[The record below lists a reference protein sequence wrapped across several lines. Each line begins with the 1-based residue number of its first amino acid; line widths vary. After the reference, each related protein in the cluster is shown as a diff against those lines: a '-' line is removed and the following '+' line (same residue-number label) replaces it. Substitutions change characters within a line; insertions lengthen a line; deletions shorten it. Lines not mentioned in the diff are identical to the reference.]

1 MHKVLLFACAFFIVL
16 KGYAQ
21 GSTYEPVDR
30 ALDLEDP
37 TSALFFLNRIPNTDA
52 GHQLRKVEILYCQRD
67 FREAQLVLDSI
78 PQLSLSPEQ
87 SAYASWY
94 KSELM
99 YQLQKS
105 TDGLDEARHGL
116 KTLAEIKSPPLR
128 IKAGLLSIE
137 GLLLIDGRDFPASEK
152 ALGEALE
159 LYRHDSARYYVRI
172 SHCHYDLGI
181 AYLRQGKLTDA
192 EQQTL
197 LAKTILENNPLDK
210 RADLVK
216 AYNLLG
222 NIYSR
227 GDDYLHAK
235 QSYLRC
241 IDLNLHL
248 EKDTLR
254 LTIPLGNLGA
264 FFTNYGN
271 YTEAE
276 HYFLE
281 AISFINPKNPY
292 QLLPAA
298 NFYLNAGVVYD
309 RMGQPYKALN
319 YLRQSREYYQQLPDV
334 ESTYPEC
341 LINLASVSIEVKALD
356 DAKRYLDEAA
366 QVMAK
371 MKDVTVQNR
380 VLYLVNR
387 SNLAAGSN
395 REAALPI
402 LKQAKALLDSGSV
415 RNDLKGDVYFNL
427 GVNYMV
433 SNNPADAYANLRIA
447 RETYA
452 RLGDRT
458 PPVIMTIDQLGVA
471 HYRSGDLDSAAYY
484 FRTSLENNTLPDS
497 VVSGNGFPHFVEPFE
512 AIVASYYLAK
522 ISIDR
527 FIQGQLPIDQLEQA
541 ESYILLGQNLIN
553 DQRKST
559 REEKDNINFGTS
571 VQGFF
576 ETGIRFYYILYART
590 KDPAYVERSFVLSE
604 MAKNQTMQTTL
615 RDMRI
620 REFAGVTQR
629 LVQRENQLVN
639 KTSSLEA
646 QLAHELSYGE
656 NANTD
661 LVDEY
666 RTAWRQE
673 LASRNEFLDSMKR
686 NIPDYYNLKFNN
698 NLISLNTLQ
707 RDIVEH
713 NPKQFLVEFFVG
725 ENDIYAQCLWKNQAT
740 VVRIPNVQQISKLTQ
755 GLTNAIKFEAA
766 DRIIDLGTTLYKDL
780 LSPVDSVL
788 GNDRRDL
795 DKMIV
800 VPDGFLCYLPFELL
814 QPPSRKTPH
823 YLVEDFAISYGYS
836 STLLW
841 QEFAGEPSFAL
852 RPGEHF
858 LGIAPEFGKP
868 GETPNVSPTRTS
880 EESATDE
887 TVMNLDPLPQNRN
900 EVEGVA
906 DYLRKRSLDTTLVLG
921 EAASEITFKKTD
933 LSNYAIIHL
942 ATHGVI
948 DTADPDR
955 SGIAFSRSPSSGE
968 DGILFVHEI
977 FNLRTRADLVCLSAC
992 ETGFGE
998 VVKGEGIMGMSRAFI
1013 YSGSKNLV
1021 VSLWS
1026 VPDRNTAVL
1035 MDDFYKA
1042 LAQNHSI
1049 PEALRIAKLDLIK
1062 SSANQPEQWAGFI
1075 HIGI

>member
-1 MHKVLLFACAFFIVL
+1 MITGAFAQSQTHFE
-16 KGYAQ
+16 Q
-21 GSTYEPVDR
+21 VDH
-30 ALDLEDP
+30 ALDLEDAA
-37 TSALFFLNRIPNTDA
+37 SAQFFLNRIQGDDTDSR
-52 GHQLRKVEILYCQRD
+52 LRRVEILCIRRNYN
-67 FREAQLVLDSI
+67 EAVVALDSLLKLPLAPEQKAYSLWSRSLLRYHLQESNAGLEDI
-78 PQLSLSPEQ
+78 QQGLLSLR
-87 SAYASWY
+87 
-94 KSELM
+94 
-99 YQLQKS
+99 
-105 TDGLDEARHGL
+105 TL
-116 KTLAEIKSPPLR
+116 KNPPLR
-128 IKAGLLSIE
+128 IKAGLLSMK
-137 GLLLIDGRDFPASEK
+137 GFLLDDVRNFAESED
-152 ALGEALE
+152 AFYEALR
-159 LYRHDSARYYVRI
+159 LYRKDSSQYYVRI
-172 SHCHYDLGI
+172 SHCHYGLGL
-181 AYLRQGKLTDA
+181 AYLDQGELIKA

-197 LAKTILENNPLDK
+197 LARTILENNPLDK
-210 RADLVK
+210 RVDLVQ
-216 AYNLLG
+216 AFNLLG
-222 NIYSR
+222 NIYYR
-227 GDDYLHAK
+227 GDDYRNAK
-235 QSYLRC
+235 DSYLRC

-254 LTIPLGNLGA
+254 LTIPLANLGA
-264 FFTNYGN
+264 FFTDYGN

-276 HYFLE
+276 KYFLE
-281 AISFINPKNPY
+281 AINFINPKNPY

-298 NFYLNAGVVYD
+298 MFYQNAGVLYND
-309 RMGQPYKALN
+309 MGQPYKALN
-319 YLRQSREYYQQLPDV
+319 YLKQSREFYQQLPDAK
-334 ESTYPEC
+334 STYPEC
-341 LINLASVSIEVKALD
+341 LINLAAVSIEVNALD
-356 DAKRYLDEAA
+356 DSKRYLDEAE

-371 MKDVTVQNR
+371 MKNVSVQNR

-387 SNLAAGSN
+387 SNLAAKS
-395 REAALPI
+395 EKDAALPI
-402 LKQAKALLDSGSV
+402 LLEAKALLDSGSV
-415 RNDLKGDVYFNL
+415 RYDSRGDVYFNL
-427 GVNYMV
+427 GVSYMLH
-433 SNNPADAYANLRIA
+433 NKATDAYANLDLA
-447 RETYA
+447 RNAYA
-452 RLGDRT
+452 KLGDRT
-458 PPVIMTIDQLGVA
+458 PPVIMTINQVGVA

-484 FRTSLENNTLPDS
+484 FRNSLENNTLPDS
-497 VVSGNGFPHFVEPFE
+497 VLRGTRFPRFVEPFE

-522 ISIDR
+522 ISLDR
-527 FIQGQLPIDQLEQA
+527 FTLGQLSIEQLEQA
-541 ESYILLGQNLIN
+541 ESYLLLGQNLIN

-559 REEKDNINFGTS
+559 REAKDNINFGTS
-571 VQGFF
+571 VQDFF
-576 ETGIRFYYILYART
+576 ETGIRFYYTLYTET
-590 KDPAYVERSFVLSE
+590 KDPAYIERSFSLSE

-620 REFAGVTQR
+620 REFAGVTER

-646 QLAHELSYGE
+646 QLARELSYGQ

-673 LASRNEFLDSMKR
+673 LASKNEFLDSMKR
-686 NIPDYYNLKFNN
+686 TIPDYYNLKFNN

-713 NPKQFLVEFFVG
+713 DPKQFLVEFFVG
-725 ENDIYAQCLWKNQAT
+725 EKDIYAQCLWRGHTALI
-740 VVRIPNVQQISKLTQ
+740 RIPDVQGISKLTQ
-755 GLTNAIKFEAA
+755 GLTNAIKFEAS
-766 DRIIDLGTTLYKDL
+766 DRIIDLGTTLYKNL

-795 DKMIV
+795 DKMVI

-841 QEFAGEPSFAL
+841 QEFAGEPPFRL

-868 GETPNVSPTRTS
+868 GEIPTGTPARTG
-880 EESATDE
+880 EESAADE
-887 TVMNLDPLPQNRN
+887 TVMNLEPLPQNRN

-906 DYLRKRSLDTTLVLG
+906 DYLSKRALDTTLVLG
-921 EAASEITFKKTD
+921 KAANEKTFKKTD

-955 SGIAFSRSPSSGE
+955 SGIAFSRNPSSGE

-992 ETGFGE
+992 ETGYGE

-1035 MDDFYKA
+1035 MDNFYKA

-1062 SSANQPEQWAGFI
+1062 SSARQPEQWAGFI